1 MKNKVLLCLFLV
13 TFCEV
18 SLLAADTIR
27 FVNSEYHARFKG
39 ELWQVA
45 ENDSIYKGVLVDSTL
60 EEQHGLFTKDLS
72 VQSYVSHYSN
82 LIKTV
87 TIDGGRNFQVM
98 RWDDQYTQKD
108 HELTNRYKKLYDNA
122 FVGCYYLPNDD
133 YWFMGTKYDDKRYGL
148 VKNNKSFSIAGSDN
162 WNDFDLKYTFYGP
175 FIWAFW
181 ALFFYDLIIV
191 LFKKRKVLIS
201 FLSSLIPTILMYIV
215 IPHDVLCYQFFA
227 PLILFFVLWF
237 LSRKNKHVRN
247 LVKSIAYAV
256 LMLCVIFNNFILKES
271 VKIGS
276 EEVLV
281 KWKAGTD
288 ILKRYIITNELEKLQ
303 EVTVDIQRGGKYP
316 LYVGKEVLTDGMFD
330 AVIGAPLWWISCLQ
344 GKLNEQITYREYIYF
359 LERLK
364 DITGLDNFDL
374 LRYDELKDLN
384 DKDSVLLEKEF
395 NELTSTYKIC
405 FQTIDENRIIPMYD
419 NIVYVDSSCVD
430 TNGKLSDNYCYK
442 YKNAVIYDATARL
455 VMRKKEGRH
464 FEIMGIKIDPTNENL
479 PDSIML
485 LSINRKPLEKQCYE
499 KFEELEV
506 EDFYKNRTIEF
517 VTNYV
522 ELPKKLYQH
531 AGRTDYWY
539 IPIFSYNSILD

>member
-1 MKNKVLLCLFLV
+1 MKNKSLLCLYLII
-13 TFCEV
+13 FCV
-18 SLLAADTIR
+18 RPLLATDTIR
-27 FVNSEYHARFKG
+27 FVNNEYHAHFKG
-39 ELWQVA
+39 ELLQVV

-60 EEQHGLFTKDLS
+60 EEQHGFFTKDLS
-72 VQSYVSHYSN
+72 FQSYVSHYSN

-122 FVGCYYLPNDD
+122 FVGCYYLPDDD
-133 YWFMGTKYDDKRYGL
+133 YWFMGTKYDDKKYGL
-148 VKNNKSFSIAGSDN
+148 VKNNKEFTIAGSDN
-162 WNDFDLKYTFYGP
+162 WNDFDQKYIFYGP

-181 ALFFYDLIIV
+181 ALFLYDLIIV

-237 LSRKNKHVRN
+237 LSRKNKHIRILVR
-247 LVKSIAYAV
+247 SIAYTV
-256 LMLCVIFNNFILKES
+256 LVLCVIFNNFILKDS

-276 EEVLV
+276 EEVSV
-281 KWKAGTD
+281 KWKAGTG
-288 ILKRYIITNELEKLQ
+288 ILKRYMITNELEKLQ
-303 EVTVDIQRGGKYP
+303 EMAVDIQRGGKYP
-316 LYVGKEVLTDGMFD
+316 LYVGKEVLTDGVFN
-330 AVIGAPLWWISCLQ
+330 AVIGAPFWWIPCLQ
-344 GKLNEQITYREYIYF
+344 GKLNEPITYREYLFF
-359 LERLK
+359 LDRLK
-364 DITGLDNFDL
+364 DITGIDNFDL

-384 DKDSVLLEKEF
+384 DKDSIILEEEF
-395 NELTSTYKIC
+395 NELTSSYHIR
-405 FQTIDENRIIPMYD
+405 FQAIDDNRLMPVYD
-419 NIVYVDSSCVD
+419 NIVYIDSSSVDS
-430 TNGKLSDNYCYK
+430 NGKLSDNYCYK

-464 FEIMGIKIDPTNENL
+464 FDVMGIKSDQTNINL
-479 PDSIML
+479 PDSIRL
-485 LSINRKPLEKQCYE
+485 LSINGNQIEKLCYE
-499 KFEELEV
+499 KFEELEI
-506 EDFYKNRTIEF
+506 ESFYKNRTIEF

-539 IPIFSYNSILD
+539 IPMFSYD

>member
-1 MKNKVLLCLFLV
+1 MKNKVLLCLFLIASCV
-13 TFCEV
+13 GP
-18 SLLAADTIR
+18 LLAADTIR
-27 FVNSEYHARFKG
+27 FVNNEYHAHFKG
-39 ELWQVA
+39 VLWQVV

-60 EEQHGLFTKDLS
+60 EEQHGFFTKDLS
-72 VQSYVSHYSN
+72 VQSYMSHYSN

-98 RWDDQYTQKD
+98 RWDDQYSQKD
-108 HELTNRYKKLYDNA
+108 HELTNRYKKLYDEA
-122 FVGCYYLPNDD
+122 FVGCYYLPDDD
-133 YWFMGTKYDDKRYGL
+133 YWFMGTRYDDNSYGL
-148 VKNNKSFSIAGSDN
+148 RKEGQKYTIAGDDNWDEWGLKYFFYGLLIWLFWFLLFIDIAKLLFNESCGFMPVFFSI
-162 WNDFDLKYTFYGP
+162 LPITFT
-175 FIWAFW
+175 
-181 ALFFYDLIIV
+181 V
-191 LFKKRKVLIS
+191 
-201 FLSSLIPTILMYIV
+201 LMYV
-215 IPHDVLCYQFFA
+215 LIPHDVLCYQLFLPFTLF
-227 PLILFFVLWF
+227 LILWLISPENKHIRYFYKGLAYCVVIFFVL
-237 LSRKNKHVRN
+237 
-247 LVKSIAYAV
+247 
-256 LMLCVIFNNFILKES
+256 FNNFIVNDKII
-271 VKIGS
+271 IGS
-276 EEVLV
+276 EEKVV
-281 KWKAGTD
+281 KWKAGTG
-288 ILKRYIITNELEKLQ
+288 ILKRHIIKNELERLQ
-303 EVTVDIQRGGKYP
+303 ELTVDIQRGGEYTI
-316 LYVGKEVLTDGMFD
+316 YVGKDVISDGMFN
-330 AVIGAPLWWISCLQ
+330 AVIGSPFWWISCLQ
-344 GKLNEQITYREYIYF
+344 GKLNEPITYREYIYF
-359 LERLK
+359 IEKLK
-364 DITGLDNFDL
+364 EITSIDNFDL

-539 IPIFSYNSILD
+539 IPIFSYN